1 MLVQGRLA
9 HLFLLCDF
17 HHMHIVGIN
26 VDGLIAQNKF
36 LVSFL
41 SISEDRYSGI
51 ANVQLVLVFYKELI
65 IVRVAFI
72 HLD

>member
-1 MLVQGRLA
+1 
-9 HLFLLCDF
+9 
-17 HHMHIVGIN
+17 MHIVGIN